1 MRYLVKL
8 MCRFF
13 VAPAVVGEVQ
23 VSRGRAIFGE
33 VEASIVVG
41 GAVFGALF
49 RGIWNDGQRE
59 MLYFRKK
66 TLAAKNCT
74 CHEKSESNITKYC
87 ACHQKNCYN

>member
-33 VEASIVVG
+33 VEASIVMG

-59 MLYFRKK
+59 TLYFRKENVGGQK
-66 TLAAKNCT
+66 LHLPRKIRFQ
-74 CHEKSESNITKYC
+74 H
-87 ACHQKNCYN
+87 HQILCLPPKKLL